1 MLVAGN
7 TAYDYQ
13 REQYIYDL
21 PLYDEKKKP
30 IKKKDKKTLSKA
42 HVFSV
47 FLVFSI
53 SIILIARYAY
63 IAEINFNINKLEKKH
78 SEIVKENSLLN
89 VKLMQTINLQAL
101 EKIALEELNMQYPDP
116 DQIVYVN
123 TEKPVQVNDVKDK
136 AYFSKEDIME
146 NKHVAKIKTM
156 VSSLISLL
164 D

>member
-1 MLVAGN
+1 MLVADN
-7 TAYDYQ
+7 TAYNYQ
-13 REQYIYDL
+13 NEQYMCDL

-30 IKKKDKKTLSKA
+30 IKKKAKKTLSKS

-53 SIILIARYAY
+53 SIIMIARYAY
-63 IAEINFNINKLEKKH
+63 IAEISFNINRLEKKH

-101 EKIALEELNMQYPDP
+101 EKIAFEELNMQYPDP

-123 TEKPVQVNDVKDK
+123 VGKPMQLKDVTDG
-136 AYFSKEDIME
+136 AYLSKEDILE
-146 NKHVAKIKTM
+146 NKYVTKIKTM
-156 VSSLISLL
+156 VSGLISLL